1 MSKEYFP
8 LGSHMHNFLPWNMDE
23 LENWKDT
30 DALLEI
36 WWKMKIQ
43 DQGASAVFIKGTSCS
58 AYHRDADLLHRLC
71 DVDYTGGFVAHCEF
85 PIDRLE
91 EFSGQIKAAGYSVRT
106 L

>member
-8 LGSHMHNFLPWNMDE
+8 LGGHMHDFLPWNMDE
-23 LENWKDT
+23 LENWKDN
-30 DALLEI
+30 ALLKI
-36 WWKMKIQ
+36 WWNMKIQ
-43 DQGASAVFIKGTSCS
+43 DQGASALFIKGPTSYS

-71 DVDYTGGFVAHCEF
+71 DVDYTGGYVAHCEF
-85 PIDRLE
+85 TIDRLE